1 VLLREEVGMTSADAG
16 GTSGERGVSQPPV
29 DRQVGAF
36 EKFTQSPIAGFA
48 PWIIFG
54 VVASGPSTWLYGALG
69 AAIAAIILAIPS
81 IRGRRVK
88 VLDVVTIVFFV
99 AMTIAGIVVGASDR
113 DWMDTYSTV
122 ISSGALAVIALGS
135 LAFVPFTEQYARES
149 TSPEVWDQPAFK
161 HVNWVL
167 TLMWGL
173 TFAAIAVVGYI
184 SVKVPSTSDWTEWV
198 VPIVLL
204 VSAFK
209 FTDYYP
215 ERVRAQ
221 AQRAAQNTRHSPSP

>member
-1 VLLREEVGMTSADAG
+1 MTSADAG

-36 EKFTQSPIAGFA
+36 ERLTQNPIAGFA

-81 IRGRRVK
+81 IRGRRAK
-88 VLDVVTIVFFV
+88 ILDVVTIVFFL
-99 AMTIAGIVVGASDR
+99 AMTIAGAVAGATDR

-122 ISSGALAVIALGS
+122 ISSGALAIFALGS
-135 LAFVPFTEQYARES
+135 LAFMPFTEAYARES
-149 TSPEVWDQPAFK
+149 TPPEVWDQPAFK
-161 HVNWVL
+161 HVNRVL
-167 TLMWGL
+167 TLTWGL
-173 TFAAIAVVGYI
+173 TFAAIAVVGYL

-198 VPIVLL
+198 VPIVFL

-215 ERVRAQ
+215 ERVRTQ
-221 AQRAAQNTRHSPSP
+221 AQQTAQNTRHPPSP

>member
-1 VLLREEVGMTSADAG
+1 MTSADSG
-16 GTSGERGVSQPPV
+16 RSGGERPS
-29 DRQVGAF
+29 DRRVGAF
-36 EKFTQSPIAGFA
+36 ERFTQSPIAGFA
-48 PWIIFG
+48 PWIVFG

-69 AAIAAIILAIPS
+69 ATIAAIIVAIPS

-88 VLDVVTIVFFV
+88 ILDVVTIVFFL
-99 AMTIAGIVVGASDR
+99 AMTIAGILAGANDR

-135 LAFVPFTEQYARES
+135 LAFMPFTEPYARES
-149 TSPEVWDQPAFK
+149 TPPEVWDQPAFK
-161 HVNWVL
+161 HVNRVL

-173 TFAAIAVVGYI
+173 TFAAVAVVGYI

-198 VPIVLL
+198 IPIILL

-221 AQRAAQNTRHSPSP
+221 AERAAQNP

>member
-1 VLLREEVGMTSADAG
+1 VHSADADG
-16 GTSGERGVSQPPV
+16 MPGRRGVSQPPAE
-29 DRQVGAF
+29 RQAGAF
-36 EKFTQSPIAGFA
+36 ERFTQSPIAGFA

-69 AAIAAIILAIPS
+69 AAIAAVILAIPS
-81 IRGRRVK
+81 IGRRRVK
-88 VLDVVTIVFFV
+88 ILDVVTIVFFV
-99 AMTIAGIVVGASDR
+99 AMTIAGIFVGAKDR

-122 ISSGALAVIALGS
+122 ISSGVLALIALGS
-135 LAFVPFTEQYARES
+135 LVFVPFTEPYARES
-149 TSPEVWDQPAFK
+149 TPPEVWDQPAFK
-161 HVNWVL
+161 HVNRVL

-173 TFAAIAVVGYI
+173 VFAAIAVIGYV

-215 ERVRAQ
+215 ERVRAR
-221 AQRAAQNTRHSPSP
+221 AQRAE

>member
-1 VLLREEVGMTSADAG
+1 MSGPDASEG
-16 GTSGERGVSQPPV
+16 GVPQPPV
-29 DRQVGAF
+29 DRQLGAF
-36 EKFTQSPIAGFA
+36 EKLTQSPIAGFA

-88 VLDVVTIVFFV
+88 ILDVVTIVFFL
-99 AMTIAGIVVGASDR
+99 AMTIAGIVAGARNR

-122 ISSGALAVIALGS
+122 ISSGVLAVIALGS
-135 LAFVPFTEQYARES
+135 LAFVPFTEPYARES
-149 TSPEVWDQPAFK
+149 TPPEVWDQPAFK
-161 HVNWVL
+161 HVNRVL

-173 TFAAIAVVGYI
+173 TFAAVAVVGYI
-184 SVKVPSTSDWTEWV
+184 SVRVPSTSDWTEWV
-198 VPIVLL
+198 LPIVLL

-215 ERVRAQ
+215 ERVRAR
-221 AQRAAQNTRHSPSP
+221 AVRAAENTRHFPSP